1 MSGTATRLDPA
12 SRQSATADP
21 PYLPA
26 ESENL
31 NMEQKYEGSPRAEIR
46 LVGRR
51 VLRSEVTNDW
61 GLQLRWTVL
70 RDGKVIATVP
80 ARAEASYEHPETTPG
95 KYEIVLQMWKYVDYK
110 KGADGEFANSRFVDV
125 SDKVT
130 YTI

>member
-1 MSGTATRLDPA
+1 
-12 SRQSATADP
+12 
-21 PYLPA
+21 
-26 ESENL
+26 
-31 NMEQKYEGSPRAEIR
+31 MEQKYEGNPRAEIR

-70 RDGKVIATVP
+70 RDGKVIANVP
-80 ARAEASYEHPETTPG
+80 ARAETSYEHPETTPG

>member
-1 MSGTATRLDPA
+1 
-12 SRQSATADP
+12 
-21 PYLPA
+21 
-26 ESENL
+26 
-31 NMEQKYEGSPRAEIR
+31 MEQKYDGSPHAEIR

-51 VLRSEVTNDW
+51 VLRSDVANDW
-61 GLQLRWTVL
+61 GLQLRWTIL
-70 RDGKVIATVP
+70 RDGKVIAAVP
-80 ARAEASYEHPETTPG
+80 ARAENSYEHPDTTPG